1 MLSASS
7 YLIALIATI
16 SMTAATGFSS
26 VASESANS
34 YHPSTIGTPGK
45 PWGVEEVNLWRK
57 TRVKQRCYF
66 EDIVPQ
72 IEALRQEPSLAL
84 DVIQY
89 GTLDNNHSETESESS
104 GDQNKSF
111 PLFAIMTKDW
121 SNSKPNVFITGGVH
135 GYETSGV
142 EGALLFL
149 RSKAR
154 QYSEHFNILVIPC
167 VSPWGYERIQRWNAK
182 GVDPNRSFN
191 PEGEIVEGRSF
202 NPEAATEESAA
213 LIRFMEYEI
222 GKKGDDEADADAD
235 ADDGKKE
242 LDWLCHVDLHETTD
256 TDETEFRPAKNS
268 RDGKDYESDKGEIPD
283 GFYLVQDETSPMPG
297 WFTAMIESVRKV
309 THIAPADADGK
320 LIGEEVSQEGVVK
333 IPNKKS
339 LGLCAGVT
347 NAPYRTTTEVYPDSK
362 TGSCTPEQCNQ
373 AQVACIE
380 GALDYIIGQQ
390 TDRER
395 TNERTTAIE

>member
-1 MLSASS
+1 MILTSNLLS
-7 YLIALIATI
+7 ALIAII
-16 SMTAATGFSS
+16 SMTATAGLSS
-26 VASESANS
+26 LASESANS
-34 YHPSTIGTPGK
+34 YHPTMIGTPGK
-45 PWGVEEVNLWRK
+45 PWGVDEFNLWRK

-72 IEALRQEPSLAL
+72 VDILRKDLSLE
-84 DVIQY
+84 VIQY
-89 GTLDNNHSETESESS
+89 GKLNNNYSENEGS
-104 GDQNKSF
+104 GEEKVKDSSF
-111 PLFAIMTKDW
+111 PLFAIRTRDW
-121 SNSKPNVFITGGVH
+121 SDSKPNVFITGGVH

-149 RSKAR
+149 RSRA
-154 QYSEHFNILVIPC
+154 QHYSEHFNILVIPC
-167 VSPWGYERIQRWNAK
+167 VSPWGYERIQRWNAR

-213 LIRFMEYEI
+213 LIRFLEYDI
-222 GKKGDDEADADAD
+222 GRKDKEGDDKDNSKN
-235 ADDGKKE
+235 GKKE
-242 LDWLCHVDLHETTD
+242 LDWICHLDLHETTD
-256 TDETEFRPAKNS
+256 TDETEFRPAKNA
-268 RDGKDYESDKGEIPD
+268 RDGKDHDSDKGEIPD

-297 WFTAMIESVRKV
+297 WFKAMISSVKKV
-309 THIAPADADGK
+309 THIAPSDADGK
-320 LIGEEVSQEGVVK
+320 LIGEEVSQEGVIQ

-362 TGSCTPEQCNQ
+362 KATCTPEQCNQ

-380 GALDYIIGQQ
+380 GALDYIIGQ
-390 TDRER
+390 R
-395 TNERTTAIE
+395 TSK